1 MRSPSYAL
9 RRNRNPISVT
19 SSIRHFSGTN
29 FGEAN
34 RYDVAF
40 YWTRK
45 AGGSVADVDC
55 KANGEDIKQE
65 ASSSGVIE
73 MLTSSSGEYVGEVK
87 NGQPHGEGTIY

>member
-1 MRSPSYAL
+1 
-9 RRNRNPISVT
+9 
-19 SSIRHFSGTN
+19 
-29 FGEAN
+29 
-34 RYDVAF
+34 
-40 YWTRK
+40 
-45 AGGSVADVDC
+45 VDC